1 MQTQREESDRLL
13 RAKTADLARQMQ
25 RDNLPC
31 FSRFLDGRE
40 RILAQRELQA
50 LHFPQDQYCFW
61 EGFAADVKTLSAAAP
76 LRCMLGLFPDYLAL
90 TEGMDRS
97 VWEEQ
102 FPIFAV
108 TLSYREQ
115 DALTHRDLLGSLM
128 GLDIKRELIGEIL
141 TAQDHAVVFCTQT
154 AQQII
159 LSELSRVGR
168 AGVRVQPGKPQQLPP
183 AFCLLDKTGTVSS
196 MRLDC
201 VVSLALNLS
210 REKSAAL
217 IEGRQVSL
225 NFLKKKKAPERSR
238 WGTSFPY
245 AATEIFDFTAR
256 LAEQKGK
263 APSDHQPIYLI
274 WKIIQGKTPI
284 R

>member
-40 RILAQRELQA
+40 RILAQGELQA
-50 LHFPQDQYCFW
+50 LHFPLDQYCFW

-225 NFLKKKKAPERSR
+225 NFFEEEKSSREVKVGDILSIRGYGRFLISQQGSLSKK
-238 WGTSFPY
+238 G
-245 AATEIFDFTAR
+245 R
-256 LAEQKGK
+256 LHLTISQY
-263 APSDHQPIYLI
+263 I
-274 WKIIQGKTPI
+274 
-284 R
+284 

>member
-217 IEGRQVSL
+217 I
-225 NFLKKKKAPERSR
+225 
-238 WGTSFPY
+238 
-245 AATEIFDFTAR
+245 
-256 LAEQKGK
+256 
-263 APSDHQPIYLI
+263 
-274 WKIIQGKTPI
+274 
-284 R
+284 

>member
-50 LHFPQDQYCFW
+50 LRFPQDQYCFW
-61 EGFAADVKTLSAAAP
+61 EGFEADATTPSAAAP

-97 VWEEQ
+97 IWEEQ

-108 TLSYREQ
+108 TLSYRAQ

-141 TAQDHAVVFCTQT
+141 TAQDHAVIFCTQT
-154 AQQII
+154 AQQLI
-159 LSELSRVGR
+159 LSELSRAGR
-168 AGVRVQPGKPQQLPP
+168 AGVRVQAGRPEQLPP
-183 AFCLLDKTGTVSS
+183 AIRLEDKTGTVSS

-217 IEGRQVSL
+217 IEGGQVNL
-225 NFLKKKKAPERSR
+225 NFFEETKSSREVKVGDILSIRGYGRFLLSQQGALSKKGRIHLTVSR
-238 WGTSFPY
+238 Y
-245 AATEIFDFTAR
+245 V
-256 LAEQKGK
+256 
-263 APSDHQPIYLI
+263 
-274 WKIIQGKTPI
+274 
-284 R
+284 

>member
-141 TAQDHAVVFCTQT
+141 TAQDHAVIFCTQT

-159 LSELSRVGR
+159 LSELSRVGGAESQPR
-168 AGVRVQPGKPQQLPP
+168 KERGFDRRQAGQPKL
-183 AFCLLDKTGTVSS
+183 F
-196 MRLDC
+196 
-201 VVSLALNLS
+201 
-210 REKSAAL
+210 
-217 IEGRQVSL
+217 
-225 NFLKKKKAPERSR
+225 
-238 WGTSFPY
+238 
-245 AATEIFDFTAR
+245 
-256 LAEQKGK
+256 
-263 APSDHQPIYLI
+263 
-274 WKIIQGKTPI
+274 
-284 R
+284 